1 MKNVVFFHL
10 LKFLIVS
17 LLTYNMFAVS
27 VLYLPSVNIKSSF
40 WQWTP
45 YSYKQALGFPNH
57 LDKASLLNKNN
68 RLLVLSILNKSIYKD
83 FLDINFWNHKQ
94 IIEGMDRDNIKE
106 FEKNFYKT
114 LKLSKN
120 NPTINLE
127 LRNYFIKNYTK
138 FSNEY
143 RNKILKNFFN

>member
-1 MKNVVFFHL
+1 MKNVIFFHL

-17 LLTYNMFAVS
+17 LLTYNMLAVS

-57 LDKASLLNKNN
+57 LDKASLLNKSN
-68 RLLVLSILNKSIYKD
+68 RLLVLSFLNKSIYKD
-83 FLDINFWNHKQ
+83 FLDIDFWNYKQ
-94 IIEGMDRDNIKE
+94 IIESLDRDNIKE
-106 FEKNFYKT
+106 FEKSFYKT
-114 LKLSKN
+114 FKLSKN

-127 LRNYFIKNYTK
+127 LRNYFIRNYTK
-138 FSNEY
+138 F
-143 RNKILKNFFN
+143 

>member
-1 MKNVVFFHL
+1 MKNFIFFHL
-10 LKFLIVS
+10 LKFPIIT

-27 VLYLPSVNIKSSF
+27 VLYFPSVNIKSFF

-57 LDKASLLNKNN
+57 LDKASLLNKSN
-68 RLLVLSILNKSIYKD
+68 RMLVLSILNKSIYKD
-83 FLDINFWNHKQ
+83 FLDINFWNYKQ

-127 LRNYFIKNYTK
+127 LRNYFINNYTK

>member
-1 MKNVVFFHL
+1 
-10 LKFLIVS
+10 
-17 LLTYNMFAVS
+17 MFAVS
-27 VLYLPSVNIKSSF
+27 VLYFPSVNIKSFF

-57 LDKASLLNKNN
+57 LDKASLLNESN

-83 FLDINFWNHKQ
+83 FLDINFWNYKQ

-127 LRNYFIKNYTK
+127 LRNYFINNYTK